1 MSKIKD
7 ADKIVVANIE
17 APGQGISPAS
27 IEQNDQQCIRHKI
40 GKRKRIYSLTAQV
53 CDNFSTPFYLK
64 NSVLRAPTSQIC
76 DSHFHLNYFL
86 G

>member
-7 ADKIVVANIE
+7 ADKIIVENIE

-27 IEQNDQQCIRHKI
+27 VDQNDQQSIRQKI
-40 GKRKRIYSLTAQV
+40 GKRKRIYSLTVQV
-53 CDNFSTPFYLK
+53 CDNFLTPCYLK
-64 NSVLRAPTSQIC
+64 NIKGPTSLIC
-76 DSHFHLNYFL
+76 YSHSHLNYFL